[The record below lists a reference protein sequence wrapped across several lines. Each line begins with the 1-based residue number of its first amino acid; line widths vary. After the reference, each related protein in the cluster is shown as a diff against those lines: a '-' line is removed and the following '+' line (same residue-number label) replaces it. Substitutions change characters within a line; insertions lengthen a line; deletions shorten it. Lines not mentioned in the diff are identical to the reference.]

1 MDNIHAPTVPSGP
14 TTAPVTNG
22 STAQL
27 SFTDLQQKKNDLEEE
42 LKALGSVLDSVRPLR
57 PSNYMVSINMGSAR
71 REYGYAFGNKGWV
84 SKIRYRCCPRYSF
97 NSILSFAVTNATQ
110 FARREPGLSGCGTIT
125 KI

>member
-42 LKALGSVLDSVRPLR
+42 LKALGSVLDSVRPFR
-57 PSNYMVSINMGSAR
+57 PPNYMELINMSSAWCD
-71 REYGYAFGNKGWV
+71 YGYAFGDKGWV
-84 SKIRYRCCPRYSF
+84 SKIRHRCRPR
-97 NSILSFAVTNATQ
+97 
-110 FARREPGLSGCGTIT
+110 
-125 KI
+125 